1 MKGIGKRVTVGFLS
15 IVALLFVSGMIS
27 LFELSNM
34 SNDTGDILSATK
46 RNIEISNDL
55 LNSVNEH
62 GRAVV
67 GVAILGNRTRIDDC
81 RRLMS
86 ELEGHLSI
94 ARNEALDA
102 TRLDPLAESIQ
113 QLRSVTDN
121 YFESTEPVEVPIFSA
136 DSIVIGTNLEVPK
149 VAKSGREWYDEEYK
163 TASNTVIMNIEE
175 FMTHTHASLAP
186 RAEQLNK
193 NAYRSVAPVLISLL
207 VMILTVLMF
216 YYFIRIYCVKPLLKL
231 NKALKDYMAFR
242 LPFNVKD
249 ELIDEYKELYDNIE
263 TLVNL
268 NKQQNNKQ

>member
-1 MKGIGKRVTVGFLS
+1 
-15 IVALLFVSGMIS
+15 
-27 LFELSNM
+27 
-34 SNDTGDILSATK
+34 
-46 RNIEISNDL
+46 
-55 LNSVNEH
+55 
-62 GRAVV
+62 
-67 GVAILGNRTRIDDC
+67 
-81 RRLMS
+81 
-86 ELEGHLSI
+86 
-94 ARNEALDA
+94 
-102 TRLDPLAESIQ
+102 
-113 QLRSVTDN
+113 
-121 YFESTEPVEVPIFSA
+121 
-136 DSIVIGTNLEVPK
+136 
-149 VAKSGREWYDEEYK
+149 
-163 TASNTVIMNIEE
+163 
-175 FMTHTHASLAP
+175 THASLAP